1 MITSDKENN
10 YVGASFD
17 FESDCVNVWE
27 RSSKEERI
35 LKRYKAPRY
44 FYTPAENGEYK
55 SIFGESL
62 ERHDFDSLEE
72 WNAALKDYKNYPN
85 KHESDIQPLFKVLMN
100 EYYQKPNP
108 ILNFAFVDI
117 ETDVR
122 MENKDWDLTKKIK
135 IRKKQ

>member
-1 MITSDKENN
+1 MAENN
-10 YVGASFD
+10 YVGACFD

-27 RSSKEERI
+27 RSSKEERV

-72 WNAALKDYKNYPN
+72 WNVALKAYAN

-108 ILNFAFVDI
+108 ILNYAFLDI
-117 ETDVR
+117 EVDVR
-122 MENKDWDLTKKIK
+122 MNSEDWDLTKKIK
-135 IRKKQ
+135 IRKKP